1 MKTIYTIA
9 ALAFTMLFSAQEAG
23 KAGELLKNEAR
34 TTEMQTQRKEILR
47 NKTIEAAR
55 RGGSSDVLDN
65 SSYRRNNTN
74 NRSQQRPKNYQWN
87 YNYGYSEVFLRIP
100 ERGFFTVE
108 VGDQMMGNASG
119 KFRFFDL
126 PTGRIPISIYDNGY
140 LIYRT
145 QLNVRNNSRM
155 VLDFFTD
162 YGLYLLDTVPVRN
175 QTYGFNDWDDVWNN
189 PYGNG
194 NSGYNNGGYY
204 GNVMSSQEF
213 SGFLNAL
220 KRNSS
225 FDDDKSRFIMQQARN
240 VNFTSQQIYAMLQT
254 YSFDDKKLA
263 IAKQLYKKCVD
274 KQSFYI
280 VYDAFAFDRSKRELS
295 DYIARM

>member
-1 MKTIYTIA
+1 MKTIFTLS
-9 ALAFTMLFSAQEAG
+9 ALAFSILFSAQEAG

-34 TTEMQTQRKEILR
+34 TTEMQTQKKEILG
-47 NKTIEAAR
+47 NKTAETGR
-55 RGGSSDVLDN
+55 RGGNNGVLNN
-65 SSYRRNNTN
+65 SNNGRNNAN
-74 NRSQQRPKNYQWN
+74 NGNQTRPKNYQWN

-126 PTGRIPISIYDNGY
+126 PAGRIPVSIYDNGY

-145 QLNVRNNSRM
+145 QLSVNNNSRM

-162 YGLYLLDTVPVRN
+162 YGLYLLESVPVRN

-189 PYGNG
+189 PYGN
-194 NSGYNNGGYY
+194 SGYNNGNYF
-204 GNVMSSQEF
+204 GNVMNNQGFSEF
-213 SGFLNAL
+213 LKALDRNA
-220 KRNSS
+220 S
-225 FDDDKSRFIMQQARN
+225 FDDDRTRFITQQARN
-240 VNFTSQQIYAMLQT
+240 SAFTSKQIYAMLET
-254 YSFDDKKLA
+254 YSFDDKRLA
-263 IAKQLYKKCVD
+263 MAKQLYQKCVD
-274 KQSFYI
+274 RQNFYL
-280 VYDAFAFDRSKRELS
+280 VYDAFDFDRNKRDLS